1 MRNGC
6 GPDLRY
12 CQAAVKS
19 TLFREYDPNMNQP
32 HSLAESLAAIGE
44 VGAIAL
50 RKLGLPKELLEK
62 MWEPDSGHLHAA
74 DPSRYPPDPAVRKR
88 RVEGSRTILSIYR
101 PAAA

>member
-1 MRNGC
+1 
-6 GPDLRY
+6 
-12 CQAAVKS
+12 
-19 TLFREYDPNMNQP
+19 MNQR

-50 RKLGLPKELLEK
+50 WKLGLPKELLEK